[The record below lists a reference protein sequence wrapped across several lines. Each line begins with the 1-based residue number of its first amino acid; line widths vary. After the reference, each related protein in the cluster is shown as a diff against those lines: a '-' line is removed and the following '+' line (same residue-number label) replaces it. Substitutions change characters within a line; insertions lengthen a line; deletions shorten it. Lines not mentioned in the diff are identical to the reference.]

1 MSTHYVEIEPGRWVR
16 TEGTKADVLIVAD
29 LQTELSEINARLAE
43 IPADLTDDELLAW
56 AKLHY
61 PAMDYS
67 KERETLNTRR
77 DAIEADLSNMGQ

>member
-16 TEGTKADVLIVAD
+16 TEGAKAEVLVVAD
-29 LQTELSEINARLAE
+29 LQTELSEINARLSE

-56 AKLHY
+56 AKLNY

-67 KERETLNTRR
+67 KERQALTTRR
-77 DAIEADLSNMGQ
+77 DAIEVDLANMGE